1 MYQYTLFIKHLAL
14 APRMVPS
21 TVCTPIV
28 TDFENST
35 ILYKKKITSRTTG
48 AKGNKFLRVITS
60 FNDRK
65 IESNR
70 YQVTNRN

>member
-1 MYQYTLFIKHLAL
+1 MSESVRLQDDKLASQL
-14 APRMVPS
+14 
-21 TVCTPIV
+21 
-28 TDFENST
+28 
-35 ILYKKKITSRTTG
+35 KKITSRTTG

-70 YQVTNRN
+70 YQVTNQN